1 MIRIGRE
8 LGNGYCQ
15 GEVVCHNCGATA
27 PIELWQVEPALN
39 YAEPAG
45 WTRIQIRGNL
55 YGQLCP
61 VCTAANQPNQ
71 EDHPC
76 STS

>member
-1 MIRIGRE
+1 MIRIGRM
-8 LGNGYCQ
+8 LGNGCYQ

-27 PIELWQVEPALN
+27 PIELWQVEPLN

-45 WTRIQIRGNL
+45 WTRIQIKGNL

-61 VCTAANQPNQ
+61 VCVTAGRP
-71 EDHPC
+71 DC
-76 STS
+76 SKEIIPP